1 MLEFIA
7 MARANADLVVFDTPP
22 ALVVTDASV
31 LAPHV
36 DGIVLVLD
44 EEKTKMR
51 AAALTCQMFK
61 MVGGKILGIVVNKFD
76 TRHSGYGGY
85 YYYQYGG
92 YYGTDNDDRDG
103 GSSMDHS
110 DMGPGT
116 RRHIPTMQPGTRR
129 HSPSVIRASRR

>member
-1 MLEFIA
+1 MLDFIA
-7 MARANADLVVFDTPP
+7 MASQHVDLVVFDTPP
-22 ALVVTDASV
+22 TLVVTDATV

-36 DGIVLVLD
+36 DGIILVLD

-76 TRHSGYGGY
+76 TRHAGYGGY

-92 YYGTDNDDRDG
+92 YYGTDNDDGDG
-103 GSSMDHS
+103 EGSM
-110 DMGPGT
+110 PNYN
-116 RRHIPTMQPGTRR
+116 MQPETRQR
-129 HSPSVIRASRR
+129 THRMMRASQ